1 MPCSEDRAL
10 LDYMYIPKPYTMES
24 PNMEKATIF
33 LSNRSQ
39 AVRLPKAIAFP
50 PDVKRVEVLTVGRAR
65 ILIPEGESWD
75 SWFDSEGVSA
85 DFMKHREQPADQV
98 RESL

>member
-1 MPCSEDRAL
+1 
-10 LDYMYIPKPYTMES
+10 MES

-33 LSNRSQ
+33 QSNRSQ

-50 PDVKRVEVLTVGRAR
+50 ADVKRVEVLVMGRAR
-65 ILIPEGESWD
+65 MLIPAGESWE
-75 SWFDSEGVSA
+75 SWFDGEGASA
-85 DFMKHREQPADQV
+85 DFMEHREQPADQV